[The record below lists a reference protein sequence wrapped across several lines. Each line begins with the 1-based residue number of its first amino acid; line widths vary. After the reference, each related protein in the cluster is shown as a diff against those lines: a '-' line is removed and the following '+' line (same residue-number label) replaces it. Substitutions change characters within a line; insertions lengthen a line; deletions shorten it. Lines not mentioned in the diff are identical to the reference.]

1 MYFLADS
8 VVHSIPTQAS
18 QTISWVLWVLLL
30 TISRH
35 CGLRLTLPIA
45 HGESLLAL
53 QTAVGLDVGC
63 IAVERKHSA
72 EAIDG
77 DKVA

>member
-1 MYFLADS
+1 MR
-8 VVHSIPTQAS
+8 P
-18 QTISWVLWVLLL
+18 
-30 TISRH
+30 
-35 CGLRLTLPIA
+35 TLPIA

-53 QTAVGLDVGC
+53 QTAVGLDVSG

-72 EAIDG
+72 VAIDG